1 MDIFINVLA
10 SLLPLV
16 VGYGIGQW
24 QTGQS
29 KGIGHRIG
37 ERLGLH
43 NGSGA
48 QSGAQDKRQS
58 AHRRAR

>member
-48 QSGAQDKRQS
+48 QGGA
-58 AHRRAR
+58 

>member
-24 QTGQS
+24 RERQQR
-29 KGIGHRIG
+29 KGLSILQEKQMKPQLKMAPMGGVRPT
-37 ERLGLH
+37 
-43 NGSGA
+43 
-48 QSGAQDKRQS
+48 
-58 AHRRAR
+58 